1 MPLNSC
7 VDDNAELQHVMFA
20 ISSPGKREP
29 GDDMSM
35 LVTGCRV
42 EGALAN
48 TEDIILQTSSPL

>member
-20 ISSPGKREP
+20 ISCPGKREP

-48 TEDIILQTSSPL
+48 TEDILLHSL